1 MNQPTPLGVDMY
13 SRFMA
18 LHFDERD
25 IIGVSTA
32 FQSLFATGGQTI
44 FSTSNLAVDI
54 DIVRGNRKT
63 AKMVIRGNR
72 GKILN
77 KKDIADGKSTNIV
90 RKYPLMQEDGFIDAD
105 ELNFRQAGENSYN
118 RKGKIERLRMLAVR
132 RYQEM
137 VRRIVRANERLSAQ
151 SVLEGKQDAIFG
163 TTNTDLQYDF
173 LRNANNIIAVADE
186 WNDGGVIMDQI
197 NAGCNAVRQNGKVN
211 PNAILIGQDALPI
224 MVNDSTMSALADN
237 RRYDDLVRY
246 NDTLSLPPDI
256 QSLVNA
262 GFLLY
267 GKMRTTQGY
276 SLWILTY
283 MDEYETDAGVVT
295 PYMPLDQAVI
305 FATNAR
311 RDRYFGPGQVLPPDN
326 VRNQWY
332 MDYFGF
338 NVTAPP
344 MPQNIKN
351 MNAVINPA
359 MFYSDAYPT
368 SDFTGINLRIQA
380 APIFSTTQTDA
391 FCTLTGLV
399 KP

>member
-1 MNQPTPLGVDMY
+1 MNHPTPLGTDMY

-25 IIGVSTA
+25 IIGVSTG
-32 FQSLFATGGQTI
+32 FQSI
-44 FSTSNLAVDI
+44 FTNGITVFSDSNLVTDM

-77 KKDIADGKSTNIV
+77 KKDIADGKSTNLV
-90 RKYPLMQEDGFIDAD
+90 REYPLMMEEGFIDAD
-105 ELNFRQAGENSYN
+105 ELNFRVVGENTYQ
-118 RKGKIERLRMLAVR
+118 RKAKMERLRILAVR

-137 VRRIVRANERLSAQ
+137 VRRIVRANERLAAQ

-163 TTNTDLQYDF
+163 TGNTDLQYDF

-186 WNDGGVIMDQI
+186 WNDGGDIMGQI
-197 NAGCNAVRQNGKVN
+197 NSGCAVVRQNGKVN
-211 PNAILIGQDALPI
+211 PNVIIIGQDALPI
-224 MVNDSTMSALADN
+224 MVNDTTMSALADN

-246 NDTLSLPPDI
+246 NDSMSLPPDI

-295 PYMPLDQAVI
+295 PYMPLDEAVI
-305 FATNAR
+305 FATDSR
-311 RDRYFGPGQVLPPDN
+311 RDRFFGPSQLMPPDSN
-326 VRNQWY
+326 RNQWY
-332 MDYFGF
+332 MDMFGF
-338 NVTAPP
+338 NVAAPP
-344 MPQNIKN
+344 VPMNIKN
-351 MNAVINPA
+351 QNAVINPA
-359 MFYSDAYPT
+359 MFHSDAYPT
-368 SDFTGINLRIQA
+368 PDYTGINLRIQA
-380 APIFSTTQTDA
+380 APIFATTQTDA
-391 FCTLTGLV
+391 FATLTGLV